1 MKRQVWQSIVLS
13 FLLLVTLISVDAHCC
28 EAAMG
33 GEYEAAAGYFE
44 QGEGDFATDWLTRL
58 FRFFEE
64 MLPIDPNG
72 YTSVISIW
80 NH

>member
-1 MKRQVWQSIVLS
+1 MKRHVWQNILLS
-13 FLLLVTLISVDAHCC
+13 LLLVLMLTSVDARCC

-33 GEYEAAAGYFE
+33 GEYEAALGDSY
-44 QGEGDFATDWLTRL
+44 QGADDFATEWVTRL

-64 MLPIDPNG
+64 TLPIDPISH
-72 YTSVISIW
+72 TSVISIW